1 MKVLK
6 FGGTSLGSIES
17 LSQVKDILE
26 KKTDEIIVVC
36 SAMSGVTNQ
45 LVSIVED
52 VKNQNTA
59 RVKEYLYNLEG
70 KHIDVIHSLIV
81 DHEEKEKLKKEIS
94 KMIKEIAELSKL
106 QYTESL
112 RSKIITYGEALL
124 TQIFSSYLNVSGI
137 SNTLLKAKDFML
149 VDSIDKPNIEK
160 VSTTLKS
167 VLEHLPK
174 SDVYITQGFICRDE
188 NGIITDLKRGGSDYS
203 ATIIGAAID
212 AEEIEIWT
220 DIDGL
225 HNNDPRYVDNT
236 ESVPYLSYTEASK
249 LAHFGAKILHP
260 KTVLPLA
267 GKDIPV
273 ILKNT
278 FMPDKTGTIISSEV
292 YTKGVKAISGKDK
305 ITIIKVE
312 PKIALG
318 GHGFLREIFE
328 IFHKYKTSIGV
339 VITSEESISL
349 TIDDTSNLMKI
360 INEIEIHAEV
370 KVDSLNTI
378 ICIVGDSI
386 IDDNKTHK
394 IFDILK
400 HIPIKMISL
409 GKNDNNVSVVIDTDS
424 KIEALKY
431 LQEKLFLSE
440 KAFA

>member
-26 KKTDEIIVVC
+26 KKNEEIIVVC

-52 VKNQNTA
+52 VKNNNTI
-59 RVKEYLYNLEG
+59 RIKEYLYNLEG

-81 DHEEKEKLKKEIS
+81 DNEVKEKLKKEIS
-94 KMIKEIAELSKL
+94 NMIKEISELTKQ
-106 QYTESL
+106 QYSESL
-112 RSKIITYGEALL
+112 KSKIITYGEALL
-124 TQIFSSYLNVSGI
+124 TQIFSEYLNVSGVP
-137 SNTLLKAKDFML
+137 NTLLKAKDFML

-160 VSTTLKS
+160 VSDTLKS

-174 SDVYITQGFICRDE
+174 SEVYITQGFICRDE

-225 HNNDPRYVDNT
+225 HNNDPRYVNNT
-236 ESVPYLSYTEASK
+236 ESVPYLSYAEASK

-278 FMPDKTGTIISSEV
+278 FMPSKTGTVISSDA

-305 ITIIKVE
+305 ITIVKIE
-312 PKIALG
+312 PKVALG
-318 GHGFLREIFE
+318 GHGFLKEIFE
-328 IFHKYKTSIGV
+328 IFDKHKTSIGV

-349 TIDDTSNLMKI
+349 TIDDTSNLVEI
-360 INEIEIHAEV
+360 VNEIEVHAEV
-370 KVDSLNTI
+370 NIDSLNTI
-378 ICIVGDSI
+378 ICIVGNSI
-386 IDDNKTHK
+386 IDDEKTHK

-400 HIPIKMISL
+400 HIPVKMISL
-409 GKNDNNVSVVIDTDS
+409 GKNDNNVSVVIDTES
-424 KIEALKY
+424 KVEALKY
-431 LQEKLFLSE
+431 LQEKLFLQE